1 MTNDRKPLPEDDFV
15 GNAAPFVLKITLEY
29 PPRETESLL
38 GFMPKEGKNFYDF
51 EKFPDKRFYGNIEL
65 ATREKEHADE
75 IINYLKDIEANYPGI
90 MFDEPVLAYMGVEYF
105 DGREFFGVFEFNIC
119 GAYSV
124 PDGENLTDSE
134 IRKIIKRMYSALK
147 SWHYKHTAPSSHGR
161 VSEANRTLPR

>member
-1 MTNDRKPLPEDDFV
+1 MSNGRIVNFTTCVRNSSIYDDRVIRLLIGFVPTED
-15 GNAAPFVLKITLEY
+15 EC
-29 PPRETESLL
+29 ESLSMEQL
-38 GFMPKEGKNFYDF
+38 RNT
-51 EKFPDKRFYGNIEL
+51 EL

-134 IRKIIKRMYSALK
+134 IRKMIDNIVFEHCEIHL
-147 SWHYKHTAPSSHGR
+147 H
-161 VSEANRTLPR
+161 